1 MIFPT
6 NQSKRTSDNAQT
18 NEISRYK
25 SQIKVQIVS
34 EQASVVEII
43 RDFTNQNATLPGTS
57 PEVIFSQSAS
67 LRMFGAELQ
76 RVFFTFRARGLNFQ
90 RFQKT

>member
-6 NQSKRTSDNAQT
+6 NQSKRTSDNVRT

-34 EQASVVEII
+34 EQSE
-43 RDFTNQNATLPGTS
+43 R
-57 PEVIFSQSAS
+57 
-67 LRMFGAELQ
+67 
-76 RVFFTFRARGLNFQ
+76 RVNESDISFECF
-90 RFQKT
+90 

>member
-6 NQSKRTSDNAQT
+6 NQSKRMSDNVRT

-34 EQASVVEII
+34 EQASVVEMII
-43 RDFTNQNATLPGTS
+43 SFES
-57 PEVIFSQSAS
+57 F
-67 LRMFGAELQ
+67 
-76 RVFFTFRARGLNFQ
+76 
-90 RFQKT
+90 

>member
-6 NQSKRTSDNAQT
+6 NQSKHTSDKARA

-34 EQASVVEII
+34 KQASIV
-43 RDFTNQNATLPGTS
+43 
-57 PEVIFSQSAS
+57 
-67 LRMFGAELQ
+67 
-76 RVFFTFRARGLNFQ
+76 
-90 RFQKT
+90 

>member
-6 NQSKRTSDNAQT
+6 NQSRRTSDNVRT

-34 EQASVVEII
+34 EKASIV
-43 RDFTNQNATLPGTS
+43 
-57 PEVIFSQSAS
+57 
-67 LRMFGAELQ
+67 
-76 RVFFTFRARGLNFQ
+76 
-90 RFQKT
+90 